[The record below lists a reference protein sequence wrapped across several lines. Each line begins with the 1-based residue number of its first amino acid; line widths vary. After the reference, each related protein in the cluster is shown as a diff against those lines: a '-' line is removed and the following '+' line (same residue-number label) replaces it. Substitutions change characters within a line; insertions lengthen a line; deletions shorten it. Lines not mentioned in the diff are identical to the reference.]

1 MIQAHTGPVIALSVS
16 ADGKFL
22 VTYSHVDSR
31 LKFWQVIIDLL
42 LFFYLLEVI
51 KMSGRL
57 KWVFLFE
64 ICLSLVGAVG
74 FTHLM
79 HFHVASCPELLMEQF
94 LNKISLTEAIQ
105 IYAES
110 VDF

>member
-51 KMSGRL
+51 KMSGKL
-57 KWVFLFE
+57 K
-64 ICLSLVGAVG
+64 
-74 FTHLM
+74 
-79 HFHVASCPELLMEQF
+79 
-94 LNKISLTEAIQ
+94 
-105 IYAES
+105 
-110 VDF
+110 

>member
-1 MIQAHTGPVIALSVS
+1 MAGNNRFTGTS
-16 ADGKFL
+16 
-22 VTYSHVDSR
+22 
-31 LKFWQVIIDLL
+31 
-42 LFFYLLEVI
+42 FFYLLEVI

-57 KWVFLFE
+57 KLGFSVLN
-64 ICLSLVGAVG
+64 LSLVSAVV

-94 LNKISLTEAIQ
+94 LYKISLTEAIQ